1 MEILKEGE
9 RGVRSFINDEGG
21 TVESALVLIPLLILI
36 LSILQISL
44 GVLSRDVV
52 GNKTQSAVVQ
62 SGLISFDGQS
72 SPTEISSS
80 GMTSVAGLT
89 LSGGGT
95 LYIGTEKNTLPSLT
109 PILPNGD
116 SFTSIG
122 VSLGEGQ

>member
-1 MEILKEGE
+1 MEILKEEE
-9 RGVRSFINDEGG
+9 RGVRSFIHDEGG

-62 SGLISFDGQS
+62 SGLTSFDSQS
-72 SPTEISSS
+72 SPAGISSS
-80 GMTSVAGLT
+80 GMTSMAGLT